1 MAYTGKKRKYENVI
15 ACLLSTN
22 TIAEAASAA
31 GISEGTIYNYL
42 RNAEFQKQYR
52 EVKQQ
57 VVSQAASSIATMT
70 RPAIDEMFHL
80 LLNAKSD
87 NTRLKAAELIINYS
101 LQLVTLDEIENRIEQ
116 LEERRM
122 A

>member
-1 MAYTGKKRKYENVI
+1 MAYTGKKRKFENVI
-15 ACLLSTN
+15 ACLLSSD
-22 TIAEAASAA
+22 TISQAASAA
-31 GISEGTIYNYL
+31 GISESTIYNYL

-57 VVSQAASSIATMT
+57 IVSQAASSISTMT

-80 LLNAKSD
+80 LLNSKSD